1 MKNLIQIIIFLFFFS
16 GFSQSIL
23 DKELVK
29 YEGFFDF
36 YYDIKDDKIYLE
48 VENLNSD
55 FLYISSLTTGIGS
68 NDIGLDR
75 GQLGNEILVSFQK
88 SGNKLLL
95 IQPNLSFRAITKN
108 KAEENSIKQAFAK
121 SVIYGFKILETN
133 DHKYLVDF
141 TSFLMQDKHGVA
153 DRLKL
158 LNQGL
163 YKIDKTKSAIE
174 LNHTKSFPK
183 NSEFEAL
190 LTFSGK
196 PTGNLITSGVS
207 PDPSLISIIQH
218 HSFIELPD
226 SDYNPREF
234 DPRSGA
240 LAISFMDYATPV
252 ENEITKKYITRHRL
266 EKIDPSLEFSEAKE
280 PIIYYLD
287 PGTPEPVR
295 SALIE
300 GASWWNEAY
309 EAIGFKNAFQ
319 VKILPE
325 DADPMDCR
333 YNVIQWVHRS
343 TRGWSYGASVVDPRT
358 GEIIKGHVSLGSL
371 RIRQDFLIAQALLSK
386 PFIDDNNND
395 PMLNMAIA
403 RIKQLSAHEVGHTIG
418 FAHNFA
424 ASTNNRSSV
433 MDYPHPLIKIT
444 NNEIDLSDAYAVG
457 IGDWDKVSVAY
468 SYSEFD
474 SENEKVELK
483 NVLDNAYN
491 NGLRFITDSDARA
504 NNGAHANAH
513 LWDNEKDVINGLNNI
528 LSVRDKAINDFSKF
542 NIKSYETYSKLE
554 YVFVPLYFLH
564 RYQTEAV
571 VKLIAGLEYNYA
583 TRDDNQ
589 TVVEDISFDRQN
601 KALISLLKTINVEN
615 LAIPKSKLELFP
627 PRAYN
632 YPRTRESFKSMT
644 GVSFDPFSAVSTAS
658 EFSLSLLL
666 NPERMNRLVVQSSL
680 SKVSSQ
686 NMNLNYLLN
695 TLTSNT
701 FKSQYNNNDDDKYIF
716 ENQQVINNSYLK
728 FLLNL
733 ASNKKSFFQVKSVAN
748 KEIKNI
754 ARFLSS
760 KKNKNSYS
768 LEYLNTIRKFNTKP
782 EQFELIV
789 SPKIP
794 DGSPIGSTHC
804 NLINS
809 HDSRFKK

>member
-1 MKNLIQIIIFLFFFS
+1 MKNLIQLITLLLFFS

-23 DKELVK
+23 DKDLVK

-36 YYDIKDDKIYLE
+36 YYDIKTDKIYLE

-55 FLYISSLTTGIGS
+55 FLYISSLATGIGS

-75 GQLGNEILVSFQK
+75 GQLGSERLVSFQK

-108 KAEENSIKQAFAK
+108 KAEENSIKEAFAK

-133 DHKYLVDF
+133 DDKYLVDF

-158 LNQGL
+158 AKQGV

-207 PDPSLISIIQH
+207 PDPSLVSVVQH

-226 SDYNPREF
+226 NEYKPREF

-252 ENEITKKYITRHRL
+252 EDEITKKYITRHRL
-266 EKIDPSLEFSEAKE
+266 EKIDPNLEYSEAKE

-319 VKILPE
+319 VKILPD

-386 PFIDDNNND
+386 PFVDDNNND
-395 PMLNMAIA
+395 PMLKMAIA
-403 RIKQLSAHEVGHTIG
+403 RIRQLSAHEVGHTIG

-444 NNEIDLSDAYAVG
+444 NDEIDLSEAYAVG

-468 SYSEFD
+468 SYSEFN
-474 SENEKVELK
+474 SENEKNEL
-483 NVLDNAYN
+483 NNILDNAYN
-491 NGLRFITDSDARA
+491 DGLRFITDSDARA
-504 NNGAHANAH
+504 KSGAHANAH
-513 LWDNEKDVINGLNNI
+513 LWDNENDVVKGLDNI
-528 LSVRDKAINDFSKF
+528 LAVRDKAINDFSKF

-554 YVFVPLYFLH
+554 DVFVPLYFLH

-571 VKLIAGLEYNYA
+571 VKLIAGLDYNYA

-589 TVVEDISFDRQN
+589 ALVEDVSFNRQN
-601 KALISLLKTINVEN
+601 KALLSLLKTIDVKN
-615 LAIPKSKLELFP
+615 LAIPKSKLKLFP

-658 EFSLSLLL
+658 EMSLSLLL

-680 SKVSSQ
+680 YNASSK
-686 NMNLNYLLN
+686 NMNLSHLLT

-701 FKSQYNNNDDDKYIF
+701 FKTQYNQSDEATNKYFF
-716 ENQQVINNSYLK
+716 ENQQVINNNYLK

-733 ASNKKSFFQVKSVAN
+733 ASNKKSFFHVKSKAN
-748 KEIKNI
+748 KEIRSI
-754 ARFLSS
+754 ATFLSS
-760 KKNKNSYS
+760 KKNKNIYS
-768 LEYLNTIRKFNTKP
+768 SEYLRTINKFNTKP
-782 EQFELIV
+782 ELFELKS

-794 DGSPIGSTHC
+794 DGSPIGSTQC
-804 NLINS
+804 NLIN
-809 HDSRFKK
+809 

>member
-1 MKNLIQIIIFLFFFS
+1 
-16 GFSQSIL
+16 
-23 DKELVK
+23 VK

-36 YYDIKDDKIYLE
+36 YYDIKTDKIYLE

-55 FLYISSLTTGIGS
+55 FLYISSLATGIGS

-75 GQLGNEILVSFQK
+75 GQLGSERLVSFQK

-108 KAEENSIKQAFAK
+108 KAEENSIKEAFAK

-133 DHKYLVDF
+133 DDKYLVDF

-158 LNQGL
+158 AKQGV

-207 PDPSLISIIQH
+207 PDPSLVSVVQH

-226 SDYNPREF
+226 NEYKPREF

-252 ENEITKKYITRHRL
+252 EDEITKKYITRHRL
-266 EKIDPSLEFSEAKE
+266 EKIDPNLEYSEAKE

-319 VKILPE
+319 VKILPD

-386 PFIDDNNND
+386 PFVDDNNND
-395 PMLNMAIA
+395 PMLKMAIA
-403 RIKQLSAHEVGHTIG
+403 RIRQLSAHEVGHTIG

-444 NNEIDLSDAYAVG
+444 NDEIDLSEAYAVG

-468 SYSEFD
+468 SYSEFN
-474 SENEKVELK
+474 SENEKNEL
-483 NVLDNAYN
+483 NNILDNAYN
-491 NGLRFITDSDARA
+491 DGLRFITDSDARA
-504 NNGAHANAH
+504 KSGAHANAH
-513 LWDNEKDVINGLNNI
+513 LWDNENDVVKGLDNI
-528 LSVRDKAINDFSKF
+528 LAVRDKAINDFSKF

-554 YVFVPLYFLH
+554 DVFVPLYFLH

-571 VKLIAGLEYNYA
+571 VKLIAGLDYNYA

-589 TVVEDISFDRQN
+589 ALVEDVSFNRQN
-601 KALISLLKTINVEN
+601 KALLSLLKTIDVKN
-615 LAIPKSKLELFP
+615 LAIPKSKLKLFP

-658 EFSLSLLL
+658 EMSLSLLL
-666 NPERMNRLVVQSSL
+666 SPERMNRLVVQSSL
-680 SKVSSQ
+680 YNASSK
-686 NMNLNYLLN
+686 NMNLSHLLT

-701 FKSQYNNNDDDKYIF
+701 FKTQYNQSDEATNKYFF
-716 ENQQVINNSYLK
+716 ENQQVINNNYLK

-733 ASNKKSFFQVKSVAN
+733 ASNKKSFFHVKSKAN
-748 KEIKNI
+748 KEIRSI
-754 ARFLSS
+754 ATFLSS
-760 KKNKNSYS
+760 KKNKNIYS
-768 LEYLNTIRKFNTKP
+768 SEYLRTINKFNTKP
-782 EQFELIV
+782 ELFELKS

-794 DGSPIGSTHC
+794 DGSPIGSTQC
-804 NLINS
+804 NLIN
-809 HDSRFKK
+809 

>member
-1 MKNLIQIIIFLFFFS
+1 MKNLMQLITFLFFFS

-23 DKELVK
+23 DKDLVK

-36 YYDIKDDKIYLE
+36 YYDIKTDKIYLE

-55 FLYISSLTTGIGS
+55 FLYISSLATGIGS

-75 GQLGNEILVSFQK
+75 GQLGSERLVSFQK

-108 KAEENSIKQAFAK
+108 KAEENSIKEAFAK

-133 DHKYLVDF
+133 DDKYLVDF

-158 LNQGL
+158 AKQGV

-207 PDPSLISIIQH
+207 PDPSLVSVVQH

-226 SDYNPREF
+226 NEYKPREF

-252 ENEITKKYITRHRL
+252 EDEITKKYITRHRL
-266 EKIDPSLEFSEAKE
+266 EKIDPNLEYSEAKE

-319 VKILPE
+319 VKILPD

-386 PFIDDNNND
+386 PFVDDNNND
-395 PMLNMAIA
+395 PMLKMAIA
-403 RIKQLSAHEVGHTIG
+403 RIRQLSAHEVGHTIG

-444 NNEIDLSDAYAVG
+444 NDEIDLSEAYDVG
-457 IGDWDKVSVAY
+457 IGEWDKVSVAY
-468 SYSEFD
+468 SYSEFN
-474 SENEKVELK
+474 SENEKNEL
-483 NVLDNAYN
+483 NNILDNAYN
-491 NGLRFITDSDARA
+491 DGLRFITDSDARA
-504 NNGAHANAH
+504 KSGAHANAH
-513 LWDNEKDVINGLNNI
+513 LWDNENDVVKGLDNI
-528 LSVRDKAINDFSKF
+528 LAVRDKAINDFSKF

-554 YVFVPLYFLH
+554 DVFVPLYFLH

-571 VKLIAGLEYNYA
+571 VKLIAGLDYNYA

-589 TVVEDISFDRQN
+589 TLVEDVSFNRQN
-601 KALISLLKTINVEN
+601 KALLSLLKTIDVKN
-615 LAIPKSKLELFP
+615 LAIPKSKLKLFP

-658 EFSLSLLL
+658 EMSLSLLL
-666 NPERMNRLVVQSSL
+666 SPERMNRLVVQSSL
-680 SKVSSQ
+680 YNASSK
-686 NMNLNYLLN
+686 NMNLSHLLT

-701 FKSQYNNNDDDKYIF
+701 FKTQYNQSDEATNKYFF
-716 ENQQVINNSYLK
+716 ENQQVINNNYLK

-733 ASNKKSFFQVKSVAN
+733 ASNKKSFFHVKSKAN
-748 KEIKNI
+748 KEIRSI
-754 ARFLSS
+754 ATFLSS
-760 KKNKNSYS
+760 KKNKNIYS
-768 LEYLNTIRKFNTKP
+768 SEYLRTINKFNIKP
-782 EQFELIV
+782 ELFELKS

-794 DGSPIGSTHC
+794 DGSPIGSTQC
-804 NLINS
+804 NLIN
-809 HDSRFKK
+809 

>member
-1 MKNLIQIIIFLFFFS
+1 MKNLIQLITLLLFFS

-23 DKELVK
+23 DKDLVK

-36 YYDIKDDKIYLE
+36 YYDIKTDKIYLE

-55 FLYISSLTTGIGS
+55 FLYISSLATGIGS

-75 GQLGNEILVSFQK
+75 GQLGSERLVSFQK

-108 KAEENSIKQAFAK
+108 KAEENSIKEAFAK

-133 DHKYLVDF
+133 DDKYLVDF

-158 LNQGL
+158 AKQGV

-207 PDPSLISIIQH
+207 PDPSLVSVVQH

-226 SDYNPREF
+226 NEYKPREF

-252 ENEITKKYITRHRL
+252 EDEITKKYITRHRL
-266 EKIDPSLEFSEAKE
+266 EKIDPNLEYSEAKE

-319 VKILPE
+319 VKILPD

-386 PFIDDNNND
+386 PFVDDNNND
-395 PMLNMAIA
+395 PMLKMAIA
-403 RIKQLSAHEVGHTIG
+403 RIRQLSAHEVGHTIG

-444 NNEIDLSDAYAVG
+444 NDEIDLSEAYAVG

-468 SYSEFD
+468 SYSEFN
-474 SENEKVELK
+474 SENEKNEL
-483 NVLDNAYN
+483 NNILDNAYN
-491 NGLRFITDSDARA
+491 DGLRFITDSDARA
-504 NNGAHANAH
+504 KSGAHANAH
-513 LWDNEKDVINGLNNI
+513 LWDNENDVVKGLDNI
-528 LSVRDKAINDFSKF
+528 LAVRDKAINDFSKF

-554 YVFVPLYFLH
+554 DVFVPLYFLH

-571 VKLIAGLEYNYA
+571 VKLIAGLDYNYA

-589 TVVEDISFDRQN
+589 ALVEDVSFNRQN
-601 KALISLLKTINVEN
+601 KALLSLLKTIDVKN
-615 LAIPKSKLELFP
+615 LAIPKSKLKLFP

-658 EFSLSLLL
+658 EMSLSLLL
-666 NPERMNRLVVQSSL
+666 SPERMNRLVVQSSL
-680 SKVSSQ
+680 YNASSK
-686 NMNLNYLLN
+686 NMNLSHLLT

-701 FKSQYNNNDDDKYIF
+701 FKTQYNQSDEATNKYFF
-716 ENQQVINNSYLK
+716 ENQQVINNNYLK

-733 ASNKKSFFQVKSVAN
+733 ASNKKSFFHVKSKAN
-748 KEIKNI
+748 KEIRSI
-754 ARFLSS
+754 ATFLSS
-760 KKNKNSYS
+760 KKNKNIYS
-768 LEYLNTIRKFNTKP
+768 SEYLRTINKFNSKP
-782 EQFELIV
+782 ELFELKS

-794 DGSPIGSTHC
+794 DGSPIGSTQC
-804 NLINS
+804 NLIN
-809 HDSRFKK
+809 

>member
-1 MKNLIQIIIFLFFFS
+1 MKNLMQLITLLLFFS

-23 DKELVK
+23 DKDLVK

-36 YYDIKDDKIYLE
+36 YYDIKTDKIYLE

-55 FLYISSLTTGIGS
+55 FLYISSLATGIGS

-75 GQLGNEILVSFQK
+75 GQLGSERLVSFQK

-121 SVIYGFKILETN
+121 SVIFGFKILETN
-133 DHKYLVDF
+133 DDKYLVDF

-158 LNQGL
+158 AKQGV

-207 PDPSLISIIQH
+207 PDPSLVSVVQH

-226 SDYNPREF
+226 NEYKPREF

-252 ENEITKKYITRHRL
+252 EDEITKKYITRHRL
-266 EKIDPSLEFSEAKE
+266 EKIDPNLEYSEAKE

-319 VKILPE
+319 VKILPD

-386 PFIDDNNND
+386 PFVDDNNND
-395 PMLNMAIA
+395 PMLKMAIA
-403 RIKQLSAHEVGHTIG
+403 RIRQLSAHEVGHTIG

-444 NNEIDLSDAYAVG
+444 NDEIDLSEAYAEG

-483 NVLDNAYN
+483 NILDNAYA

-513 LWDNEKDVINGLNNI
+513 LWDNENDIVKGLNDI
-528 LSVRDKAINDFSKF
+528 LLVRNKAINDFSKF
-542 NIKSYETYSKLE
+542 NIKSFETYSKLE
-554 YVFVPLYFLH
+554 DVFVPLYFLH

-571 VKLIAGLEYNYA
+571 VKLIAGLDYNYA

-589 TVVEDISFDRQN
+589 TVVNDLSFSRQS
-601 KALISLLKTINVEN
+601 KALASIIKTLEVNN

-658 EFSLSLLL
+658 EMSLSLLL
-666 NPERMNRLVVQSSL
+666 NPERMNRLIVQSSL
-680 SKVSSQ
+680 SKTPLQ
-686 NMNLNYLLN
+686 NMNLNYLLT
-695 TLTSNT
+695 TLTNNT
-701 FKSQYNNNDDDKYIF
+701 FKTKYNFNSKNYDKYMF
-716 ENQQVINNSYLK
+716 ENQQVINNNYLK

-733 ASNKKSFFQVKSVAN
+733 ASNKKSFFQVKSIAN
-748 KEIKNI
+748 KEIRNI
-754 ARFLSS
+754 ATFLSS
-760 KKNKNSYS
+760 KKNKNIYS
-768 LEYLNTIRKFNTKP
+768 SEYLNTIRKFNTKP
-782 EQFELIV
+782 ELFELIS

-804 NLINS
+804 NLTN
-809 HDSRFKK
+809 

>member
-1 MKNLIQIIIFLFFFS
+1 MKNLLQLIVFLVFIS

-23 DKELVK
+23 DRELVK
-29 YEGFFDF
+29 FEGFFDF
-36 YYDIKDDKIYLE
+36 YYDTATDKIYLE
-48 VENLNSD
+48 VEKLDSD
-55 FLYISSLTTGIGS
+55 FLYISSLATGIGS

-75 GQLGNEILVSFQK
+75 GQLGNERLVSFQK
-88 SGNKLLL
+88 AGNKLLL
-95 IQPNLSFRAITKN
+95 IQPNLSFRATTDN
-108 KAEENSIKQAFAK
+108 KAEENSIKEAFAK

-133 DHKYLVDF
+133 DNKHLVDF

-158 LNQGL
+158 AKQGV

-174 LNHTKSFPK
+174 LDHTKSFPK

-196 PTGNLITSGVS
+196 PTGKLITSGVS
-207 PDPSLISIIQH
+207 PDPSLVSVIQH
-218 HSFIELPD
+218 HSFVELPD
-226 SDYNPREF
+226 DEYKTREF

-252 ENEITKKYITRHRL
+252 EDEITKKYITRHRL
-266 EKIDPSLEFSEAKE
+266 EKIDPNLDYSEAKE

-300 GASWWNEAY
+300 GASWWNQAY

-386 PFIDDNNND
+386 PFVDDNNND
-395 PMLNMAIA
+395 PMLEMAIA

-433 MDYPHPLIKIT
+433 MDYPHPLIKILDDK
-444 NNEIDLSDAYAVG
+444 IDLSEAYAEG

-468 SYSEFD
+468 SYSEFG

-483 NVLDNAYN
+483 NILDNAYA

-513 LWDNEKDVINGLNNI
+513 LWDNENDIVKGLNDI
-528 LSVRDKAINDFSKF
+528 LLVRNKAINDFSKF
-542 NIKSYETYSKLE
+542 NIKSFETYSKLE
-554 YVFVPLYFLH
+554 DVFVPLYFLH

-571 VKLIAGLEYNYA
+571 VKLIAGLDYNYA

-589 TVVEDISFDRQN
+589 TVVNDLSFSRQS
-601 KALISLLKTINVEN
+601 KALASIIKTLEVNN

-658 EFSLSLLL
+658 EMSLSLLL
-666 NPERMNRLVVQSSL
+666 NPERMNRLIVQSSL
-680 SKVSSQ
+680 SKTPLQ
-686 NMNLNYLLN
+686 NMNLNYLLT
-695 TLTSNT
+695 TLTNNT
-701 FKSQYNNNDDDKYIF
+701 FKTKYNFNSKNYDKYMF
-716 ENQQVINNSYLK
+716 ENQQVINNNYLK

-733 ASNKKSFFQVKSVAN
+733 ASNKKSFFQVKSIAN
-748 KEIKNI
+748 KEIRNI
-754 ARFLSS
+754 ATFLSS
-760 KKNKNSYS
+760 KKNKNIYS
-768 LEYLNTIRKFNTKP
+768 SEYLNTIRKFNTKP
-782 EQFELIV
+782 ELFELIS

-804 NLINS
+804 NLTN
-809 HDSRFKK
+809 

>member
-1 MKNLIQIIIFLFFFS
+1 MKNLMQLITFLLFFS

-23 DKELVK
+23 DKDLVK

-36 YYDIKDDKIYLE
+36 YYDIKTDKIYLE

-55 FLYISSLTTGIGS
+55 FLYISSLATGIGS

-75 GQLGNEILVSFQK
+75 GQLGNERLVSFQK

-108 KAEENSIKQAFAK
+108 KAEENSIKEAFAK

-133 DHKYLVDF
+133 NDKYLVDF

-158 LNQGL
+158 ARQGV

-207 PDPSLISIIQH
+207 PDPSLVSVVQH

-226 SDYNPREF
+226 NEYKPREF

-252 ENEITKKYITRHRL
+252 EDEITKKYITRHRL
-266 EKIDPSLEFSEAKE
+266 EKIDPNLEHSEAKE

-319 VKILPE
+319 VKILP
-325 DADPMDCR
+325 DNADPMDCR

-386 PFIDDNNND
+386 PFVDDNNND
-395 PMLNMAIA
+395 PMLKMAIA

-444 NNEIDLSDAYAVG
+444 NDEIDLSEAYAVG

-468 SYSEFD
+468 SYSEFN
-474 SENEKVELK
+474 SENEKNDL
-483 NVLDNAYN
+483 NNILDNAYN
-491 NGLRFITDSDARA
+491 DGLRFITDSDARA
-504 NNGAHANAH
+504 KSGAHANAH
-513 LWDNEKDVINGLNNI
+513 LWDNENDVVKGLDNI
-528 LSVRDKAINDFSKF
+528 LAVRDKAINDFSKF

-554 YVFVPLYFLH
+554 DVFVPLYFLH

-571 VKLIAGLEYNYA
+571 VKLIAGLDYNYA

-589 TVVEDISFDRQN
+589 ALVENVSFNRQN
-601 KALISLLKTINVEN
+601 NALLSLLKTIDVKN
-615 LAIPKSKLELFP
+615 LAIPKSKLKLFP

-632 YPRTRESFKSMT
+632 YPRSRESFKSMT

-658 EFSLSLLL
+658 EMSLSLLL
-666 NPERMNRLVVQSSL
+666 SPERMNRLVVQSSL
-680 SKVSSQ
+680 NNASSK
-686 NMNLNYLLN
+686 NMNLSHLLT

-701 FKSQYNNNDDDKYIF
+701 FKTQYNQSDKATNKYFF
-716 ENQQVINNSYLK
+716 ENQQVINNNYLK

-733 ASNKKSFFQVKSVAN
+733 ASNKKSFFHVKSKAN
-748 KEIKNI
+748 KEIKSI
-754 ARFLSS
+754 TKFLSS
-760 KKNKNSYS
+760 KKNKNIYS
-768 LEYLNTIRKFNTKP
+768 SEYLRTINKFNTKP
-782 EQFELIV
+782 ELFELKS

-794 DGSPIGSTHC
+794 DGSPIGSIQC
-804 NLINS
+804 NLIN
-809 HDSRFKK
+809 

>member
-1 MKNLIQIIIFLFFFS
+1 MKNLMQLITFLLFFS

-23 DKELVK
+23 DKDLVK

-36 YYDIKDDKIYLE
+36 YYDIKTDKIYLE

-55 FLYISSLTTGIGS
+55 FLYISSLATGIGS

-75 GQLGNEILVSFQK
+75 GQLGNERLVSFQK

-108 KAEENSIKQAFAK
+108 KAEENSIKEAFAK

-133 DHKYLVDF
+133 NDKYLVDF

-158 LNQGL
+158 AKQGV
-163 YKIDKTKSAIE
+163 YTIDKTKSAIE

-207 PDPSLISIIQH
+207 PDPSLVSVVQH

-226 SDYNPREF
+226 NEYKPREF

-252 ENEITKKYITRHRL
+252 EDEITKKYITRHRL
-266 EKIDPSLEFSEAKE
+266 EKIDPNLEHSEAKE

-300 GASWWNEAY
+300 GATWWNEAY

-319 VKILPE
+319 VKILPD

-386 PFIDDNNND
+386 PFVDDNNND
-395 PMLNMAIA
+395 PMLKMAIA

-444 NNEIDLSDAYAVG
+444 NDEIDLSEAYAVG

-468 SYSEFD
+468 SYSEFN
-474 SENEKVELK
+474 SENEKNDL
-483 NVLDNAYN
+483 NNILDNAYN
-491 NGLRFITDSDARA
+491 DGLRFITDSDARA
-504 NNGAHANAH
+504 KSGAHANAH
-513 LWDNEKDVINGLNNI
+513 LWDNENDVVKGLDNI
-528 LSVRDKAINDFSKF
+528 LAVRDKAINDFSKF

-554 YVFVPLYFLH
+554 DVFVPLYFLH

-571 VKLIAGLEYNYA
+571 VKLIAGLDYNYA

-589 TVVEDISFDRQN
+589 ALVENVSFNRQN
-601 KALISLLKTINVEN
+601 NALLSLLKTIDVKN
-615 LAIPKSKLELFP
+615 LAIPKSKLKLFP

-632 YPRTRESFKSMT
+632 YPRSRESFKSMT

-658 EFSLSLLL
+658 EMSLSLLL
-666 NPERMNRLVVQSSL
+666 SPERMNRLLVQSSL
-680 SKVSSQ
+680 NNASSK
-686 NMNLNYLLN
+686 NMNLSHLLT

-701 FKSQYNNNDDDKYIF
+701 FKTQYNQSDKATNKYFF
-716 ENQQVINNSYLK
+716 ENQQVINNNYLK

-733 ASNKKSFFQVKSVAN
+733 ASNKKSFFHVKSKAN
-748 KEIKNI
+748 KEIKSI
-754 ARFLSS
+754 TKFLSS
-760 KKNKNSYS
+760 KKNKNIYS
-768 LEYLNTIRKFNTKP
+768 SEYLRTINKFNTKP
-782 EQFELIV
+782 ELFELKS

-794 DGSPIGSTHC
+794 DGSPIGSIQC
-804 NLINS
+804 NLIN
-809 HDSRFKK
+809 

>member
-1 MKNLIQIIIFLFFFS
+1 MKNLIQLIVFLVFIS

-29 YEGFFDF
+29 FEGFFDF
-36 YYDIKDDKIYLE
+36 YYDTATDKIYLE
-48 VENLNSD
+48 VEKLDSD
-55 FLYISSLTTGIGS
+55 FLYISSLATGIGS

-75 GQLGNEILVSFQK
+75 GQLGNERLVSFQK
-88 SGNKLLL
+88 AGNKLLL
-95 IQPNLSFRAITKN
+95 IQPNLSFRATTDN
-108 KAEENSIKQAFAK
+108 KAEENSIKEAFAK

-133 DHKYLVDF
+133 DNKHLVDF

-158 LNQGL
+158 AKQGV

-196 PTGNLITSGVS
+196 PTGKLITSGVS
-207 PDPSLISIIQH
+207 PDPSLVSVIQH
-218 HSFIELPD
+218 HSFVELPD
-226 SDYNPREF
+226 DEYKPREF

-252 ENEITKKYITRHRL
+252 EDEITKKYITRHRL
-266 EKIDPSLEFSEAKE
+266 EKIDPNLDYSEAKE

-300 GASWWNEAY
+300 GASWWNQAY

-386 PFIDDNNND
+386 PFVDDNNND
-395 PMLNMAIA
+395 PMLEMAIA

-424 ASTNNRSSV
+424 ARTNNRSSV
-433 MDYPHPLIKIT
+433 MDYPHPLIKILDDK
-444 NNEIDLSDAYAVG
+444 IDLSEAYAEG

-468 SYSEFD
+468 SYSEFG

-483 NVLDNAYN
+483 NILDNAYA

-513 LWDNEKDVINGLNNI
+513 LWDNENDIVKGLNDI
-528 LSVRDKAINDFSKF
+528 LLVRNKAINDFSKF
-542 NIKSYETYSKLE
+542 NIKSFETYSKLE
-554 YVFVPLYFLH
+554 DVFVPLYFLH

-571 VKLIAGLEYNYA
+571 VKLIAGLDYNYA

-589 TVVEDISFDRQN
+589 TVVNDVSFSRQS
-601 KALISLLKTINVEN
+601 KALASIIKTLEVKN

-658 EFSLSLLL
+658 EMSLSLLL
-666 NPERMNRLVVQSSL
+666 NPERMNRLIVQSSL
-680 SKVSSQ
+680 SKTPLQ
-686 NMNLNYLLN
+686 NMNLNYLLT
-695 TLTSNT
+695 TLTNNT
-701 FKSQYNNNDDDKYIF
+701 FKTKDNFNSKNYDKYMF
-716 ENQQVINNSYLK
+716 ENQQVINNNYLK

-748 KEIKNI
+748 KEIRNI
-754 ARFLSS
+754 ATFLSS
-760 KKNKNSYS
+760 KKNKNIYS
-768 LEYLNTIRKFNTKP
+768 SEYLNTIRKFNTKP
-782 EQFELIV
+782 ELFELIS

-804 NLINS
+804 NLTN
-809 HDSRFKK
+809 

>member
-1 MKNLIQIIIFLFFFS
+1 MKNLIQLITLLLFFS

-23 DKELVK
+23 DKDLVK

-36 YYDIKDDKIYLE
+36 YYDIKTDKIYLE

-55 FLYISSLTTGIGS
+55 FLYISSLATGIGS

-75 GQLGNEILVSFQK
+75 GQLGSERLVSFQK

-108 KAEENSIKQAFAK
+108 KAEENSIKEAFAK

-133 DHKYLVDF
+133 DDKYLVDF

-158 LNQGL
+158 AKQGV

-207 PDPSLISIIQH
+207 PDPSLVSVVQH

-226 SDYNPREF
+226 NEYKPREF

-252 ENEITKKYITRHRL
+252 EDEITKKYITRHRL
-266 EKIDPSLEFSEAKE
+266 EKIDPNLEYSEAKE

-319 VKILPE
+319 VKILPD

-386 PFIDDNNND
+386 PFVDDNNND
-395 PMLNMAIA
+395 PMLKMAIA
-403 RIKQLSAHEVGHTIG
+403 RIRQLSAHEVGHTIG

-444 NNEIDLSDAYAVG
+444 NDEIDLSEAYAVG

-468 SYSEFD
+468 SYSEFN
-474 SENEKVELK
+474 SENEKNEL
-483 NVLDNAYN
+483 NNILDNAYN
-491 NGLRFITDSDARA
+491 DGLRFITDSDARA
-504 NNGAHANAH
+504 KSGAHANAH
-513 LWDNEKDVINGLNNI
+513 LWDNENDVVKGLDNI
-528 LSVRDKAINDFSKF
+528 LAVRDKAINDFSKF

-554 YVFVPLYFLH
+554 DVFVPLYFLH

-571 VKLIAGLEYNYA
+571 VKLIAGLDYNYA

-589 TVVEDISFDRQN
+589 TLVEDVSFNRQN
-601 KALISLLKTINVEN
+601 KALLSLLKTIDVKN
-615 LAIPKSKLELFP
+615 LAIPKSKLKLFP

-658 EFSLSLLL
+658 EMSLSLLL

-680 SKVSSQ
+680 YNASSK
-686 NMNLNYLLN
+686 NMNLSHLLT

-701 FKSQYNNNDDDKYIF
+701 FKTQYNQSDEATNKYFF
-716 ENQQVINNSYLK
+716 ENQQVINNNYLK

-733 ASNKKSFFQVKSVAN
+733 ASNKKSFFHVKSKAN
-748 KEIKNI
+748 KEIRSI
-754 ARFLSS
+754 ATFLSS
-760 KKNKNSYS
+760 KKNKNIYS
-768 LEYLNTIRKFNTKP
+768 SEYLRTINKFNSKP
-782 EQFELIV
+782 ELFELKS

-794 DGSPIGSTHC
+794 DGSPIGSTQC
-804 NLINS
+804 NLIN
-809 HDSRFKK
+809 

>member
-1 MKNLIQIIIFLFFFS
+1 MKNLLQLIVFLVFIS

-23 DKELVK
+23 DRELVK
-29 YEGFFDF
+29 FEGFFDF
-36 YYDIKDDKIYLE
+36 YYDTATDKIYLE
-48 VENLNSD
+48 VEKLDSD
-55 FLYISSLTTGIGS
+55 FLYISSLATGIGS

-75 GQLGNEILVSFQK
+75 GQLGNERLVSFQK
-88 SGNKLLL
+88 AGNKLLL
-95 IQPNLSFRAITKN
+95 IQPNLSFRATTDN
-108 KAEENSIKQAFAK
+108 KAEENSIKEAFAK

-133 DHKYLVDF
+133 DNKYLVDF

-158 LNQGL
+158 AKQGV

-174 LNHTKSFPK
+174 LDHTKSFPK

-196 PTGNLITSGVS
+196 PTGKLITSGVS
-207 PDPSLISIIQH
+207 PDPSLVSVIQH
-218 HSFIELPD
+218 HSFVELPD
-226 SDYNPREF
+226 DEYKPREF

-252 ENEITKKYITRHRL
+252 EDEITKKYITRHRL
-266 EKIDPSLEFSEAKE
+266 EKIDPNLDYSEAKE

-300 GASWWNEAY
+300 GASWWNQAY

-386 PFIDDNNND
+386 PFVDDNNND
-395 PMLNMAIA
+395 PMLEMAIA

-433 MDYPHPLIKIT
+433 MDYPHPLIKILDDK
-444 NNEIDLSDAYAVG
+444 IDLSEAYAEG

-468 SYSEFD
+468 SYSEFG

-483 NVLDNAYN
+483 NILDNAYA

-513 LWDNEKDVINGLNNI
+513 LWDNENDIVKGLNDI
-528 LSVRDKAINDFSKF
+528 LLVRNKAINDFSKF
-542 NIKSYETYSKLE
+542 NIKSFETYSKLE
-554 YVFVPLYFLH
+554 DVFVPLYFLH

-571 VKLIAGLEYNYA
+571 VKLIAGLDYNYA

-589 TVVEDISFDRQN
+589 TVVNDVSFSRQS
-601 KALISLLKTINVEN
+601 KALASIIKTLEVKN

-658 EFSLSLLL
+658 EMSLSLLL
-666 NPERMNRLVVQSSL
+666 NPERMNRLIVQSSL
-680 SKVSSQ
+680 SKTPLQ
-686 NMNLNYLLN
+686 NMNLNYLLT
-695 TLTSNT
+695 TLTNNT
-701 FKSQYNNNDDDKYIF
+701 FKTKYNFNSKNYDKYMF
-716 ENQQVINNSYLK
+716 ENQQVINNNYLK

-748 KEIKNI
+748 KEIRNI
-754 ARFLSS
+754 ATFLSS
-760 KKNKNSYS
+760 KKNKNIYS
-768 LEYLNTIRKFNTKP
+768 SEYLNTIRKFNTKP
-782 EQFELIV
+782 ELFELIS

-804 NLINS
+804 NLTN
-809 HDSRFKK
+809 

>member
-1 MKNLIQIIIFLFFFS
+1 MKNLLQLIVFLVFIS

-29 YEGFFDF
+29 FEGFFDF
-36 YYDIKDDKIYLE
+36 YYDTATDKIYLE
-48 VENLNSD
+48 VEKLDSD
-55 FLYISSLTTGIGS
+55 FLYISSLATGIGS

-75 GQLGNEILVSFQK
+75 GQLGNERLVSFQK
-88 SGNKLLL
+88 AGNKLLL
-95 IQPNLSFRAITKN
+95 IQPNLSFRATTDN
-108 KAEENSIKQAFAK
+108 KAEENSIKEAFAK

-133 DHKYLVDF
+133 DNKHLVDF

-158 LNQGL
+158 AKQGV

-174 LNHTKSFPK
+174 LDHTKSFPK

-196 PTGNLITSGVS
+196 PTGKLITSGVS
-207 PDPSLISIIQH
+207 PDPSLVSVIQH
-218 HSFIELPD
+218 HSFVELPD
-226 SDYNPREF
+226 DEYKPREF

-252 ENEITKKYITRHRL
+252 EDEITKKYITRHRL
-266 EKIDPSLEFSEAKE
+266 EKIDPNLDYSEAKE

-300 GASWWNEAY
+300 GASWWNQAY

-386 PFIDDNNND
+386 PFVDDNNND
-395 PMLNMAIA
+395 PMLDMAIA

-433 MDYPHPLIKIT
+433 MDYPHPLIKILDDK
-444 NNEIDLSDAYAVG
+444 IDLSEAYAEG

-468 SYSEFD
+468 SYSEFG

-483 NVLDNAYN
+483 NILDNAYA

-513 LWDNEKDVINGLNNI
+513 LWDNENDIVKGLNDI
-528 LSVRDKAINDFSKF
+528 LLVRNKAINDFSKF
-542 NIKSYETYSKLE
+542 NIKSFETYSKLE
-554 YVFVPLYFLH
+554 DVFVPLYFLH

-571 VKLIAGLEYNYA
+571 VKLIAGLDYNYA

-589 TVVEDISFDRQN
+589 TVVDDVSFSRQS
-601 KALISLLKTINVEN
+601 KALASIIKTLEVKN

-658 EFSLSLLL
+658 EMSLSLLL
-666 NPERMNRLVVQSSL
+666 NPERMNRLIVQSSL
-680 SKVSSQ
+680 SKNPWQ
-686 NMNLNYLLN
+686 NMNLNYLLT
-695 TLTSNT
+695 TLTNNT
-701 FKSQYNNNDDDKYIF
+701 FKTKYNFNSKNYDKYMF
-716 ENQQVINNSYLK
+716 ENQQVINNNYLK

-748 KEIKNI
+748 KEIRNI
-754 ARFLSS
+754 ATFLSS
-760 KKNKNSYS
+760 KKNKNIYS
-768 LEYLNTIRKFNTKP
+768 SEYLNTIKKFNTKP
-782 EQFELIV
+782 ELFELIS

-804 NLINS
+804 NLTN
-809 HDSRFKK
+809 

>member
-1 MKNLIQIIIFLFFFS
+1 MKNLIQLITLLLFFS

-23 DKELVK
+23 DKDLVK

-36 YYDIKDDKIYLE
+36 YYDIKTDKIYLE

-55 FLYISSLTTGIGS
+55 FLYISSLATGIGS

-75 GQLGNEILVSFQK
+75 GQLGSERLVSFQK

-108 KAEENSIKQAFAK
+108 KAEENSIKEAFAK

-133 DHKYLVDF
+133 DDKYLVDF

-158 LNQGL
+158 AKQGV

-207 PDPSLISIIQH
+207 PDPSLVSVVQH

-226 SDYNPREF
+226 NEYKPREF

-252 ENEITKKYITRHRL
+252 EDEITKKYITRHRL
-266 EKIDPSLEFSEAKE
+266 EKIDPNLEYSEAKE

-319 VKILPE
+319 VKILPD

-386 PFIDDNNND
+386 PFVDDNNND
-395 PMLNMAIA
+395 PMLKMAIA
-403 RIKQLSAHEVGHTIG
+403 RIRQLSAHEVGHTIG

-444 NNEIDLSDAYAVG
+444 NDEIDLSEAYAVG

-468 SYSEFD
+468 SYSEFN
-474 SENEKVELK
+474 SENEKNEL
-483 NVLDNAYN
+483 NNILDNAYN
-491 NGLRFITDSDARA
+491 DGLRFITDSDARA
-504 NNGAHANAH
+504 KSGAHANAH
-513 LWDNEKDVINGLNNI
+513 LWDNENDVVKGLDNI
-528 LSVRDKAINDFSKF
+528 LAVRDKAINDFSKF

-554 YVFVPLYFLH
+554 DVFVPLYFLH

-571 VKLIAGLEYNYA
+571 VKLIAGLDYNYA

-589 TVVEDISFDRQN
+589 TLVEDVSFNRQN
-601 KALISLLKTINVEN
+601 KALLSLLKTIDVKN
-615 LAIPKSKLELFP
+615 LAIPKSKLKLFP

-644 GVSFDPFSAVSTAS
+644 GVSFDPFSDVSTAS
-658 EFSLSLLL
+658 EMSLSLLL
-666 NPERMNRLVVQSSL
+666 SPERMNRLVVQSSL
-680 SKVSSQ
+680 YNASSK
-686 NMNLNYLLN
+686 NMNLSHLLT

-701 FKSQYNNNDDDKYIF
+701 FKTQYNQSDEATNKYFF
-716 ENQQVINNSYLK
+716 ENQQVINNNYLK

-733 ASNKKSFFQVKSVAN
+733 ASNKKSFFHVKSKAN
-748 KEIKNI
+748 KEIRSI
-754 ARFLSS
+754 ATFLSS
-760 KKNKNSYS
+760 KKNKNIYS
-768 LEYLNTIRKFNTKP
+768 SEYLRTINKFNTKP
-782 EQFELIV
+782 ELFELKS

-794 DGSPIGSTHC
+794 DGSPIGSTQC
-804 NLINS
+804 NLIN
-809 HDSRFKK
+809 

>member
-1 MKNLIQIIIFLFFFS
+1 MKNLIQLITLLLFFS

-23 DKELVK
+23 DKDLVK

-36 YYDIKDDKIYLE
+36 YYDIKTDKIYLE

-55 FLYISSLTTGIGS
+55 FLYISSLATGIGS

-75 GQLGNEILVSFQK
+75 GQLGSERLVSFQK

-133 DHKYLVDF
+133 DDKYLVDF

-158 LNQGL
+158 AKQGV
-163 YKIDKTKSAIE
+163 YKIDKTKSALE

-207 PDPSLISIIQH
+207 PDPSLVSVVQH

-226 SDYNPREF
+226 NEYKPREF

-252 ENEITKKYITRHRL
+252 EDEITKKYITRHRL
-266 EKIDPSLEFSEAKE
+266 EKIDPNLEYSEAKE

-319 VKILPE
+319 VKILPD

-386 PFIDDNNND
+386 PFVDDNNND
-395 PMLNMAIA
+395 PMLKMAIA
-403 RIKQLSAHEVGHTIG
+403 RIRQLSAHEVGHTIG

-444 NNEIDLSDAYAVG
+444 NDEIDLSEAYAEG

-483 NVLDNAYN
+483 NILDNAYA

-513 LWDNEKDVINGLNNI
+513 LWDNENDIVKGLNDI
-528 LSVRDKAINDFSKF
+528 LLVRNKAINDFSKF
-542 NIKSYETYSKLE
+542 NIKSFETYSKLE
-554 YVFVPLYFLH
+554 DVFVPLYFLH

-571 VKLIAGLEYNYA
+571 VKLIAGLDYNYA

-589 TVVEDISFDRQN
+589 TVVNDVSFSRQS
-601 KALISLLKTINVEN
+601 KALASIIKTLEVKN

-658 EFSLSLLL
+658 EMSLSLLL
-666 NPERMNRLVVQSSL
+666 NPERMNRLIVQSSL
-680 SKVSSQ
+680 SKTPLQ
-686 NMNLNYLLN
+686 NMNLNYLLT
-695 TLTSNT
+695 TLTNNT
-701 FKSQYNNNDDDKYIF
+701 FKTKYNFNSKNYDKYMF
-716 ENQQVINNSYLK
+716 ENQQVINNNYLK

-748 KEIKNI
+748 KEIRNI
-754 ARFLSS
+754 ATFLSS
-760 KKNKNSYS
+760 KKNKNIYS
-768 LEYLNTIRKFNTKP
+768 SEYLNTIRKFNTKP
-782 EQFELIV
+782 ELFELIS

-804 NLINS
+804 NLTN
-809 HDSRFKK
+809 

>member
-1 MKNLIQIIIFLFFFS
+1 MKNLIQLITLLLFFS

-23 DKELVK
+23 DKDLVK

-36 YYDIKDDKIYLE
+36 YYDIKTDKIYLE

-55 FLYISSLTTGIGS
+55 FLYISSLATGIGS

-75 GQLGNEILVSFQK
+75 GQLGSERLVSFQK

-108 KAEENSIKQAFAK
+108 KAEENSIKEAFAK

-133 DHKYLVDF
+133 DDKYLVDF

-158 LNQGL
+158 AKQGV

-207 PDPSLISIIQH
+207 PDPSLVSVVQH

-226 SDYNPREF
+226 NEYKPREF

-252 ENEITKKYITRHRL
+252 EDEITKKYITRHRL
-266 EKIDPSLEFSEAKE
+266 EKIDPNLEYSEAKE

-386 PFIDDNNND
+386 PFVDDNNND
-395 PMLNMAIA
+395 PMLKMAIA
-403 RIKQLSAHEVGHTIG
+403 RIRQLSAHEVGHTIG

-444 NNEIDLSDAYAVG
+444 NDEIDLSEAYAVG

-468 SYSEFD
+468 SYSEFN
-474 SENEKVELK
+474 SENEKNEL
-483 NVLDNAYN
+483 NNILDNAYN
-491 NGLRFITDSDARA
+491 DGLRFITDSDARA
-504 NNGAHANAH
+504 KSGAHANAH
-513 LWDNEKDVINGLNNI
+513 LWDNENDVVKGLDNI
-528 LSVRDKAINDFSKF
+528 LAVRDKAINDFSKF

-554 YVFVPLYFLH
+554 DVFVPLYFLH

-571 VKLIAGLEYNYA
+571 VKLIAGLDYNYA

-589 TVVEDISFDRQN
+589 TLVEDVSFNRQN
-601 KALISLLKTINVEN
+601 KALLSLLKTIDVKN
-615 LAIPKSKLELFP
+615 LAIPKSKLKLFP

-658 EFSLSLLL
+658 EMSLSLLL
-666 NPERMNRLVVQSSL
+666 SPERMNRLVVQSSL
-680 SKVSSQ
+680 YNASSK
-686 NMNLNYLLN
+686 NMNLSHLLT

-701 FKSQYNNNDDDKYIF
+701 FKTQYNQSDEATNKYFF
-716 ENQQVINNSYLK
+716 ENQQVINNNYLK

-733 ASNKKSFFQVKSVAN
+733 ASNKKSFFHVKSKAN
-748 KEIKNI
+748 KEIRSI
-754 ARFLSS
+754 ATFLSS
-760 KKNKNSYS
+760 KKNKNIYS
-768 LEYLNTIRKFNTKP
+768 SEYLRTINKFNTKP
-782 EQFELIV
+782 ELFELKS

-794 DGSPIGSTHC
+794 DGSPIGSTQC
-804 NLINS
+804 NLIN
-809 HDSRFKK
+809 

>member
-1 MKNLIQIIIFLFFFS
+1 MKNLLQLIVFLVFIS

-29 YEGFFDF
+29 FEGFFDF
-36 YYDIKDDKIYLE
+36 YYDTATDKIYLE
-48 VENLNSD
+48 VEKLDSD
-55 FLYISSLTTGIGS
+55 FLYISSLATGIGS

-75 GQLGNEILVSFQK
+75 GQLGNERLVSFQK
-88 SGNKLLL
+88 AGNKLLL
-95 IQPNLSFRAITKN
+95 IQPNLSFRATTDN
-108 KAEENSIKQAFAK
+108 KAEENSIKEAFAK

-133 DHKYLVDF
+133 DNKHLVDF

-158 LNQGL
+158 AKQGV

-174 LNHTKSFPK
+174 LDHTKSFPK

-196 PTGNLITSGVS
+196 PTGKLITSGVS
-207 PDPSLISIIQH
+207 PDPSLVSVIQH
-218 HSFIELPD
+218 HSFVELPD
-226 SDYNPREF
+226 DEYKPREF

-252 ENEITKKYITRHRL
+252 EDEITKKYITRHRL
-266 EKIDPSLEFSEAKE
+266 EKIDPNLDYSEAKE

-300 GASWWNEAY
+300 GASWWNQAY

-386 PFIDDNNND
+386 PFVDDNNND
-395 PMLNMAIA
+395 PMLEMAIA

-444 NNEIDLSDAYAVG
+444 NDEIDLSEAYAEG

-474 SENEKVELK
+474 SENEKNEL
-483 NVLDNAYN
+483 NNILDNAYN
-491 NGLRFITDSDARA
+491 DGLRFITDSDARA
-504 NNGAHANAH
+504 KSGAHANAH
-513 LWDNEKDVINGLNNI
+513 LWDNENDVVKGLDNI
-528 LSVRDKAINDFSKF
+528 LAVRDKAINDFSKF

-554 YVFVPLYFLH
+554 DVFVPLYFLH

-571 VKLIAGLEYNYA
+571 VKLIAGLDYNYA

-589 TVVEDISFDRQN
+589 TVVNDLSFSRQS
-601 KALISLLKTINVEN
+601 KALASIIKTLEVNN

-658 EFSLSLLL
+658 EMSLSLLL
-666 NPERMNRLVVQSSL
+666 NPERMNRLIVQSSL
-680 SKVSSQ
+680 SKTPLQ
-686 NMNLNYLLN
+686 NMNLNYLLT
-695 TLTSNT
+695 TLTNNT
-701 FKSQYNNNDDDKYIF
+701 FKTKYNFNSKNYDKYMF
-716 ENQQVINNSYLK
+716 ENQQVINNNYLK

-733 ASNKKSFFQVKSVAN
+733 ASNKKSFFQVKSIAN
-748 KEIKNI
+748 KEIRNI
-754 ARFLSS
+754 ATFLSS
-760 KKNKNSYS
+760 KKNKNIYS
-768 LEYLNTIRKFNTKP
+768 SEYLNTIRKFNTKP
-782 EQFELIV
+782 ELFELIS

-804 NLINS
+804 NLTN
-809 HDSRFKK
+809 

>member
-1 MKNLIQIIIFLFFFS
+1 MKNLIQLITLLLFFS

-23 DKELVK
+23 DKDLVK

-36 YYDIKDDKIYLE
+36 YYDIKTDKIYLE

-55 FLYISSLTTGIGS
+55 FLYISSLATGIGS

-75 GQLGNEILVSFQK
+75 GQLGSERLVSFQK

-108 KAEENSIKQAFAK
+108 KAEENSIKEAFAK

-133 DHKYLVDF
+133 DDKYLVDF

-158 LNQGL
+158 AKQGV

-207 PDPSLISIIQH
+207 PDPSLVSVVQH

-226 SDYNPREF
+226 NEYKPREF

-252 ENEITKKYITRHRL
+252 EDEITKKYITRHRL
-266 EKIDPSLEFSEAKE
+266 EKIDPNLEYSEAKE

-386 PFIDDNNND
+386 PFVDDNNND
-395 PMLNMAIA
+395 PMLKMAIA
-403 RIKQLSAHEVGHTIG
+403 RIRQLSAHEVGHTIG

-433 MDYPHPLIKIT
+433 MDYPHPLIKIS
-444 NNEIDLSDAYAVG
+444 NDEIDLSEAYALG

-468 SYSEFD
+468 SYSEFN
-474 SENEKVELK
+474 SENEKDEL
-483 NVLDNAYN
+483 NNILDNAYN
-491 NGLRFITDSDARA
+491 NGLRFITDSDARVKS
-504 NNGAHANAH
+504 GAHANAH
-513 LWDNEKDVINGLNNI
+513 LWDNESDVVKGLNNI
-528 LSVRDKAINDFSKF
+528 LLVRDKAINDFSKF
-542 NIKSYETYSKLE
+542 NIKSFETYSKLE
-554 YVFVPLYFLH
+554 DVFVPLYFLH

-583 TRDDNQ
+583 IRDDNQ

-601 KALISLLKTINVEN
+601 KALMSLLKTINVEN
-615 LAIPKSKLELFP
+615 LAIPKSKLGLFP

-666 NPERMNRLVVQSSL
+666 DPERMNRLIVQSSL
-680 SKVSSQ
+680 SEVSSQ

-701 FKSQYNNNDDDKYIF
+701 FKSQYNQSDDGKYMF
-716 ENQQVINNSYLK
+716 ENQQVINNNYLK

-733 ASNKKSFFQVKSVAN
+733 ASNKKSFFHVKSIAN
-748 KEIKNI
+748 KEIRSI
-754 ARFLSS
+754 VEFLSS
-760 KKNKNSYS
+760 KKNKNIYS
-768 LEYLNTIRKFNTKP
+768 SEYLRTINKFNLKP
-782 EQFELIV
+782 ELFELKS

-804 NLINS
+804 NLIN
-809 HDSRFKK
+809 

>member
-1 MKNLIQIIIFLFFFS
+1 MKNLIQLITLLLFFS

-23 DKELVK
+23 DKDLVK

-36 YYDIKDDKIYLE
+36 YYDIKTDKIYLE

-55 FLYISSLTTGIGS
+55 FLYISSLATGIGS

-75 GQLGNEILVSFQK
+75 GQLGSERLVSFQK

-108 KAEENSIKQAFAK
+108 KAEENSIKEAFAK

-133 DHKYLVDF
+133 DDKYLVDF

-158 LNQGL
+158 AKQGV

-174 LNHTKSFPK
+174 LNNTKSFPK

-196 PTGNLITSGVS
+196 PTGELITSGVS
-207 PDPSLISIIQH
+207 PDPSLVSVVQH

-226 SDYNPREF
+226 NEYKPREF

-252 ENEITKKYITRHRL
+252 EDEITKKYITRHRL
-266 EKIDPSLEFSEAKE
+266 EKIDPNLEYSEAKE

-319 VKILPE
+319 VKILPD

-386 PFIDDNNND
+386 PFVDDNNND
-395 PMLNMAIA
+395 PMLKMAIA
-403 RIKQLSAHEVGHTIG
+403 RIRQLSAHEVGHTIG

-444 NNEIDLSDAYAVG
+444 NDEIDLSEAYAVG

-468 SYSEFD
+468 SYSEFN
-474 SENEKVELK
+474 SENEKNEL
-483 NVLDNAYN
+483 NNILDNAYN
-491 NGLRFITDSDARA
+491 DGLRFITDSDARA
-504 NNGAHANAH
+504 KSGAHANAH
-513 LWDNEKDVINGLNNI
+513 LWDNENDVVKGLDNI
-528 LSVRDKAINDFSKF
+528 LAVRDKAINDFSKF

-554 YVFVPLYFLH
+554 DVFVPLYFLH

-571 VKLIAGLEYNYA
+571 VKLIAGLDYNYA

-589 TVVEDISFDRQN
+589 TLVEDVSFNRQN
-601 KALISLLKTINVEN
+601 KALLSLLKTIDVKN
-615 LAIPKSKLELFP
+615 LAIPKSKLKLFP

-658 EFSLSLLL
+658 EMSLSLLL
-666 NPERMNRLVVQSSL
+666 SPERMNRLVVQSSL
-680 SKVSSQ
+680 YNASSK
-686 NMNLNYLLN
+686 NMNLSHLLT

-701 FKSQYNNNDDDKYIF
+701 FKTQYNQSDEATNKYFF
-716 ENQQVINNSYLK
+716 ENQQVINNNYLK

-733 ASNKKSFFQVKSVAN
+733 ASNKKSFFHVKSKAN
-748 KEIKNI
+748 KEIRNI
-754 ARFLSS
+754 ATFLSS
-760 KKNKNSYS
+760 KKNKNIYS
-768 LEYLNTIRKFNTKP
+768 SEYLRTINKFNTKP
-782 EQFELIV
+782 ELFELKS

-794 DGSPIGSTHC
+794 DGSPIGSTQC
-804 NLINS
+804 NLIN
-809 HDSRFKK
+809 

>member
-1 MKNLIQIIIFLFFFS
+1 MKNLIQLITLLLFFS

-23 DKELVK
+23 DKDLVK

-36 YYDIKDDKIYLE
+36 YYDIKTDKIYLE

-55 FLYISSLTTGIGS
+55 FLYISSLATGIGS

-75 GQLGNEILVSFQK
+75 GQLGSERLVSFQK

-108 KAEENSIKQAFAK
+108 KAEENSIKEAFAK

-133 DHKYLVDF
+133 DDKYLVDF

-158 LNQGL
+158 AKQGV

-207 PDPSLISIIQH
+207 PDPSLVSVVQH

-226 SDYNPREF
+226 NEYKPREF

-252 ENEITKKYITRHRL
+252 EDEITKKYITRHRL
-266 EKIDPSLEFSEAKE
+266 EKIDPNLEYSEAKE

-319 VKILPE
+319 VKILPD

-386 PFIDDNNND
+386 PFVDDNNND
-395 PMLNMAIA
+395 PMLKMAIA
-403 RIKQLSAHEVGHTIG
+403 RIRQLSAHEVGHTIG

-444 NNEIDLSDAYAVG
+444 NDEIDLSEAYAVG

-468 SYSEFD
+468 SYSEFN
-474 SENEKVELK
+474 SENEKNEL
-483 NVLDNAYN
+483 NNILDNAYN
-491 NGLRFITDSDARA
+491 DGLRFITDSDARA
-504 NNGAHANAH
+504 KSGAHANAH
-513 LWDNEKDVINGLNNI
+513 LWDNENDVVKGLDNI
-528 LSVRDKAINDFSKF
+528 LAVRDKAINDFSKF

-554 YVFVPLYFLH
+554 DVFVPLYFLH

-571 VKLIAGLEYNYA
+571 VKLIAGFDYNYA

-589 TVVEDISFDRQN
+589 ALVEDVSFNRQN
-601 KALISLLKTINVEN
+601 KALLSLLKTIDVKN
-615 LAIPKSKLELFP
+615 LAIPKSKLKLFP

-658 EFSLSLLL
+658 EMSLSLLL
-666 NPERMNRLVVQSSL
+666 SPERMNRLVVQSSL
-680 SKVSSQ
+680 YNASSK
-686 NMNLNYLLN
+686 NMNLSHLLT

-701 FKSQYNNNDDDKYIF
+701 FKTQYNQSDEATNKYFF
-716 ENQQVINNSYLK
+716 ENQQVINNNYLK

-733 ASNKKSFFQVKSVAN
+733 ASNKKSFFHVKSKAN
-748 KEIKNI
+748 KEIRSI
-754 ARFLSS
+754 ATFLSS
-760 KKNKNSYS
+760 KKNKNIYS
-768 LEYLNTIRKFNTKP
+768 SEYLRTINKFNTKP
-782 EQFELIV
+782 ELFELKS

-794 DGSPIGSTHC
+794 DGSPIGSTQC
-804 NLINS
+804 NLIN
-809 HDSRFKK
+809 

>member
-1 MKNLIQIIIFLFFFS
+1 MKNLMQLITLLFFFS

-23 DKELVK
+23 DKDLVK

-36 YYDIKDDKIYLE
+36 YYDIKTDKIYLE

-55 FLYISSLTTGIGS
+55 FLYISSLATGIGS

-75 GQLGNEILVSFQK
+75 GQLGSERLVSFQK

-108 KAEENSIKQAFAK
+108 KAEENSIKEAFAK

-133 DHKYLVDF
+133 DDKYLVDF

-158 LNQGL
+158 AKQGV

-207 PDPSLISIIQH
+207 PDPSLVSVVQH

-226 SDYNPREF
+226 NEYKPREF

-252 ENEITKKYITRHRL
+252 EDEITKKYITRHRL
-266 EKIDPSLEFSEAKE
+266 EKIDPNLEYSEAKE

-319 VKILPE
+319 VKILPD

-386 PFIDDNNND
+386 PFVDDNNND
-395 PMLNMAIA
+395 PMLKMAIA
-403 RIKQLSAHEVGHTIG
+403 RIRQLSAHEVGHTIG

-444 NNEIDLSDAYAVG
+444 NDEIDLSEAYAEG

-474 SENEKVELK
+474 SENEKNEL
-483 NVLDNAYN
+483 NNILDNAYN
-491 NGLRFITDSDARA
+491 DGLRFITDSDARA
-504 NNGAHANAH
+504 KSGAHANAH
-513 LWDNEKDVINGLNNI
+513 LWDNENDVVKGLDNI
-528 LSVRDKAINDFSKF
+528 LAVRDKAINDFSKF
-542 NIKSYETYSKLE
+542 NIKSFETYSKLE
-554 YVFVPLYFLH
+554 DVFVPLYFLH

-571 VKLIAGLEYNYA
+571 VKLIAGLDYNYA

-589 TVVEDISFDRQN
+589 TVVNDVSFSRQS
-601 KALISLLKTINVEN
+601 KALASIIKTLEVNN

-658 EFSLSLLL
+658 EMSLSLLL
-666 NPERMNRLVVQSSL
+666 NPERMNRLIVQSSL
-680 SKVSSQ
+680 SKTPLQ
-686 NMNLNYLLN
+686 NMNLNYLLT
-695 TLTSNT
+695 TLTNNT
-701 FKSQYNNNDDDKYIF
+701 FKTKYNFNSKNYDKYMF
-716 ENQQVINNSYLK
+716 ENQQVINNNYLK

-733 ASNKKSFFQVKSVAN
+733 ASNKKSFFQVKSIAN
-748 KEIKNI
+748 KEIRNI
-754 ARFLSS
+754 ATFLSS
-760 KKNKNSYS
+760 KKNKNIYS
-768 LEYLNTIRKFNTKP
+768 SEYLNTIRKFNTKP
-782 EQFELIV
+782 ELFELIS

-804 NLINS
+804 NLTN
-809 HDSRFKK
+809 

>member
-1 MKNLIQIIIFLFFFS
+1 MKNLLHLIVFLVFIS

-29 YEGFFDF
+29 FEGFFDF
-36 YYDIKDDKIYLE
+36 YYDTATDKIYLE
-48 VENLNSD
+48 VEKLDSD
-55 FLYISSLTTGIGS
+55 FLYISSLATGIGS

-75 GQLGNEILVSFQK
+75 GQLGNERLVSFQK
-88 SGNKLLL
+88 AGNKLLL
-95 IQPNLSFRAITKN
+95 IQPNLSFRATTDN
-108 KAEENSIKQAFAK
+108 KAEENSIKEAFAK

-133 DHKYLVDF
+133 DNKHLVDF

-158 LNQGL
+158 AKQGV

-174 LNHTKSFPK
+174 LDHTKSFPK

-196 PTGNLITSGVS
+196 PTGKLITSGVS
-207 PDPSLISIIQH
+207 PDPSLVSVIQH
-218 HSFIELPD
+218 HSFVELPD
-226 SDYNPREF
+226 DEYKPREF

-252 ENEITKKYITRHRL
+252 EDEITKKYITRHRL
-266 EKIDPSLEFSEAKE
+266 EKINPSIDYSEAKE

-300 GASWWNEAY
+300 GASWWNQAY

-386 PFIDDNNND
+386 PFVNDNNND
-395 PMLNMAIA
+395 PMLEMAIA

-433 MDYPHPLIKIT
+433 MDYPHPLIKILDDK
-444 NNEIDLSDAYAVG
+444 IDLSEAYAEG

-474 SENEKVELK
+474 SENEKVDLK
-483 NVLDNAYN
+483 NILDNAYA

-513 LWDNEKDVINGLNNI
+513 LWDNENDIVKGLNDI
-528 LSVRDKAINDFSKF
+528 LLVRNKAINDFSKF
-542 NIKSYETYSKLE
+542 NIKSFETYSKLE
-554 YVFVPLYFLH
+554 DVFVPLYFLH

-571 VKLIAGLEYNYA
+571 VKLIAGLDYNYA

-589 TVVEDISFDRQN
+589 TVVNDVSFSRQS
-601 KALISLLKTINVEN
+601 KALASIIKTLEVKN

-658 EFSLSLLL
+658 EMSLSLLL
-666 NPERMNRLVVQSSL
+666 NPERMNRLIVQSSL
-680 SKVSSQ
+680 SKTPLQ
-686 NMNLNYLLN
+686 NMNLNYLLT
-695 TLTSNT
+695 TLTNNT
-701 FKSQYNNNDDDKYIF
+701 FKTKYNFNSKNYDKYMF
-716 ENQQVINNSYLK
+716 ENQQVINNNYLK

-733 ASNKKSFFQVKSVAN
+733 ATNKKSFFQVKSVAN
-748 KEIKNI
+748 KEIRNI
-754 ARFLSS
+754 ATFLSS
-760 KKNKNSYS
+760 KKNKNIYS
-768 LEYLNTIRKFNTKP
+768 SEYLNTIRKFNTKP
-782 EQFELIV
+782 ELFELIS

-804 NLINS
+804 NLTN
-809 HDSRFKK
+809 

>member
-1 MKNLIQIIIFLFFFS
+1 MKNLMQLITFLLFFS

-23 DKELVK
+23 DKDLVK

-36 YYDIKDDKIYLE
+36 YYDIKTDKIYLE

-55 FLYISSLTTGIGS
+55 FLYISSLATGIGS

-75 GQLGNEILVSFQK
+75 GQLGNERLVSFQK

-108 KAEENSIKQAFAK
+108 KAEENSIKEAFAK

-133 DHKYLVDF
+133 NDKYLVDF

-158 LNQGL
+158 AKQGV
-163 YKIDKTKSAIE
+163 YTIDKTKSAIE

-207 PDPSLISIIQH
+207 PDPSLVSVVQH

-226 SDYNPREF
+226 NEYKPREF

-252 ENEITKKYITRHRL
+252 EDEITKKYITRHRL
-266 EKIDPSLEFSEAKE
+266 EKIDPNLEYSEAKE

-319 VKILPE
+319 VKILP
-325 DADPMDCR
+325 DNADPMDCR

-386 PFIDDNNND
+386 PFVDDNNND
-395 PMLNMAIA
+395 PMLKMAIA

-444 NNEIDLSDAYAVG
+444 NDEIDLSEAYAVG

-468 SYSEFD
+468 SYSEFN
-474 SENEKVELK
+474 SENEKNDL
-483 NVLDNAYN
+483 NNILDNAYN
-491 NGLRFITDSDARA
+491 DGLRFITDSDARA
-504 NNGAHANAH
+504 KSGAHANAH
-513 LWDNEKDVINGLNNI
+513 LWDNENDVVKGLDNI
-528 LSVRDKAINDFSKF
+528 LAVRDKAINDFSKF

-554 YVFVPLYFLH
+554 DVFVPLYFLH

-571 VKLIAGLEYNYA
+571 VKLIAGLDYNYA

-589 TVVEDISFDRQN
+589 ALVENVSFNRQN
-601 KALISLLKTINVEN
+601 NALLSLLKTIDVKN
-615 LAIPKSKLELFP
+615 LAIPKSKLKLFP

-632 YPRTRESFKSMT
+632 YPRSRESFKSMT

-658 EFSLSLLL
+658 EMSLSLLL
-666 NPERMNRLVVQSSL
+666 SPERMNRLLVQSSL
-680 SKVSSQ
+680 NNASSK
-686 NMNLNYLLN
+686 NMNLSHLLT

-701 FKSQYNNNDDDKYIF
+701 FKTQYNQSDKATNKYFF
-716 ENQQVINNSYLK
+716 ENQQVINNNYLK

-733 ASNKKSFFQVKSVAN
+733 ASNKKSFFHVKSKAN
-748 KEIKNI
+748 KEIKSI
-754 ARFLSS
+754 TKFLSS
-760 KKNKNSYS
+760 KKNKNIYS
-768 LEYLNTIRKFNTKP
+768 SEYLRTINKFNTKP
-782 EQFELIV
+782 ELFELKS

-794 DGSPIGSTHC
+794 DGSPIGSIQC
-804 NLINS
+804 NLIN
-809 HDSRFKK
+809 

>member
-1 MKNLIQIIIFLFFFS
+1 MKNLIQLIAFLLFFS

-23 DKELVK
+23 DKKLEK
-29 YEGFFDF
+29 FEGFFDF
-36 YYDIKDDKIYLE
+36 YYDASTDKIYLE
-48 VENLNSD
+48 VENLDSD
-55 FLYISSLTTGIGS
+55 FLYINSLATGIGS

-75 GQLGNEILVSFQK
+75 GQLGNERLVSFQK
-88 SGNKLLL
+88 AGNKLLL
-95 IQPNLSFRAITKN
+95 IQPNLSFRAITTN
-108 KAEENSIKQAFAK
+108 NAEENSIREAFAK

-133 DHKYLVDF
+133 DNKYLIDF

-158 LNQGL
+158 AKQGV

-207 PDPSLISIIQH
+207 PDPSLVSVVQH

-226 SDYNPREF
+226 SEYKPREF

-252 ENEITKKYITRHRL
+252 EDEITKKYITRHRL
-266 EKIDPSLEFSEAKE
+266 EKIDPNLEYSEAKE

-386 PFIDDNNND
+386 PFVDDNNND
-395 PMLNMAIA
+395 PMLKMAIA

-444 NNEIDLSDAYAVG
+444 NDEIDLSEAYAVG

-468 SYSEFD
+468 SYSEFN
-474 SENEKVELK
+474 SEDEKVEL
-483 NVLDNAYN
+483 NNILENAYN
-491 NGLRFITDSDARA
+491 DGLRFITDSDARSKS
-504 NNGAHANAH
+504 GAHANAH
-513 LWDNEKDVINGLNNI
+513 LWDNENDVVKGLNNI
-528 LSVRDKAINDFSKF
+528 LAVRDKAIKDFSKF

-554 YVFVPLYFLH
+554 DVFVLLYFLH

-571 VKLIAGLEYNYA
+571 VKLIAGLDYNYA

-589 TVVEDISFDRQN
+589 TIVENVSFDRQN
-601 KALISLLKTINVEN
+601 KALISLLKTLKVEN

-658 EFSLSLLL
+658 EMSLSLLL

-680 SKVSSQ
+680 SNNSLQ
-686 NMNLNYLLN
+686 NMNLHYLLSA
-695 TLTSNT
+695 LTSNT
-701 FKSQYNNNDDDKYIF
+701 FKTEYKYNIENSDNYIY
-716 ENQQVINNSYLK
+716 ENQQVINNNYLK
-728 FLLNL
+728 FLFNL
-733 ASNKKSFFQVKSVAN
+733 ASNKKSYFQVKAEAN
-748 KEIKNI
+748 KEITNI
-754 ARFLSS
+754 SQLLAS
-760 KKNKNSYS
+760 KKNKNRYS
-768 LEYLNTIRKFNTKP
+768 MEYLNTIRKFNTKP
-782 EQFELIV
+782 ELFELTS

-794 DGSPIGSTHC
+794 DGSPIGSTLC
-804 NLINS
+804 NLI
-809 HDSRFKK
+809 D

>member
-1 MKNLIQIIIFLFFFS
+1 MKNLLQLIVFLVFIS

-29 YEGFFDF
+29 FEGFFDF
-36 YYDIKDDKIYLE
+36 YYDTATDKIYLE
-48 VENLNSD
+48 VEKLDSD
-55 FLYISSLTTGIGS
+55 FLYISSLATGIGS

-75 GQLGNEILVSFQK
+75 GQLGNERLVSFQK
-88 SGNKLLL
+88 AGNKLLL
-95 IQPNLSFRAITKN
+95 IQPNLSFRATTDN
-108 KAEENSIKQAFAK
+108 KAEENSIKEAFAK

-133 DHKYLVDF
+133 DNKHLVDF

-158 LNQGL
+158 AKQGV

-174 LNHTKSFPK
+174 LDHTKSFPK

-196 PTGNLITSGVS
+196 PTGKLITSGVS
-207 PDPSLISIIQH
+207 PDPSLVSVIQH
-218 HSFIELPD
+218 HSFVELPD
-226 SDYNPREF
+226 DEYKPREF

-252 ENEITKKYITRHRL
+252 EDEITKKYITRHRL
-266 EKIDPSLEFSEAKE
+266 EKIDPNLDYSEAKE

-300 GASWWNEAY
+300 GASWWNQAY

-386 PFIDDNNND
+386 PFVDDNNND
-395 PMLNMAIA
+395 PMLEMAIA

-433 MDYPHPLIKIT
+433 MDYPHPLIKILDDK
-444 NNEIDLSDAYAVG
+444 IDLSEAYAEG

-468 SYSEFD
+468 SYSEFG

-483 NVLDNAYN
+483 NILDNAYA

-513 LWDNEKDVINGLNNI
+513 LWDNENDIVKGLNDI
-528 LSVRDKAINDFSKF
+528 LLVRNKAINDFSKF
-542 NIKSYETYSKLE
+542 NIKSFETYSKLE
-554 YVFVPLYFLH
+554 DVFVPLYFLH

-571 VKLIAGLEYNYA
+571 VKLIAGLDYNYA

-589 TVVEDISFDRQN
+589 TVVNDVSFSRQS
-601 KALISLLKTINVEN
+601 KALASIIKTLEVKN

-658 EFSLSLLL
+658 EMSLSLLL
-666 NPERMNRLVVQSSL
+666 NPERMNRLIVQSSL
-680 SKVSSQ
+680 SKTPLQ
-686 NMNLNYLLN
+686 NMNLNYLLT
-695 TLTSNT
+695 TLTNNT
-701 FKSQYNNNDDDKYIF
+701 FKTKYNFNSKNYDKYMF
-716 ENQQVINNSYLK
+716 ENQQVINNNYLK

-748 KEIKNI
+748 KEIRNI
-754 ARFLSS
+754 ATFLSS
-760 KKNKNSYS
+760 KKNKNIYS
-768 LEYLNTIRKFNTKP
+768 SEYLNTIRKFNTKP
-782 EQFELIV
+782 ELFELIS

-804 NLINS
+804 NLTN
-809 HDSRFKK
+809 

>member
-1 MKNLIQIIIFLFFFS
+1 MKNLIQLIAFLLFFS

-23 DKELVK
+23 DKKLEK
-29 YEGFFDF
+29 FEGFFDF
-36 YYDIKDDKIYLE
+36 YYDASTDKIYLE
-48 VENLNSD
+48 VENLDSD
-55 FLYISSLTTGIGS
+55 FLYINSLATGIGS

-75 GQLGNEILVSFQK
+75 GQLGNERLVSFQK
-88 SGNKLLL
+88 AGNKLLL
-95 IQPNLSFRAITKN
+95 IQPNLSFRAITTN
-108 KAEENSIKQAFAK
+108 NAEENSIREAFAK

-133 DHKYLVDF
+133 DNKYLIDF

-158 LNQGL
+158 AKQGV

-207 PDPSLISIIQH
+207 PDPSLVSVVQH

-226 SDYNPREF
+226 SEYKPREF

-252 ENEITKKYITRHRL
+252 EDDITKKYITRHRL
-266 EKIDPSLEFSEAKE
+266 EKIDPNLEYSEAKE

-386 PFIDDNNND
+386 PFVDDNNND
-395 PMLNMAIA
+395 PMLKMAIA

-444 NNEIDLSDAYAVG
+444 NDEIDLSEAYAVG
-457 IGDWDKVSVAY
+457 IGDWDKISVAY
-468 SYSEFD
+468 SYSEFN
-474 SENEKVELK
+474 SEDEKVEL
-483 NVLDNAYN
+483 NNILENAYN
-491 NGLRFITDSDARA
+491 DGLRFITDSDARSKS
-504 NNGAHANAH
+504 GAHANAH
-513 LWDNEKDVINGLNNI
+513 LWDNENDVVKGLNNI
-528 LSVRDKAINDFSKF
+528 LAVRDKAIKGFSKF

-554 YVFVPLYFLH
+554 DVFVPLYFLH

-571 VKLIAGLEYNYA
+571 VKLIAGLDYNYA

-589 TVVEDISFDRQN
+589 TIVENVSFDRQN
-601 KALISLLKTINVEN
+601 KALISLLKTLKVEN

-658 EFSLSLLL
+658 EMSLSLLL

-680 SKVSSQ
+680 SNNSLQ
-686 NMNLNYLLN
+686 NMNLHYLLSA
-695 TLTSNT
+695 LTSNT
-701 FKSQYNNNDDDKYIF
+701 FKTEYKYNIENSDNYIY
-716 ENQQVINNSYLK
+716 ENQQVINNNYLK
-728 FLLNL
+728 FLFNL
-733 ASNKKSFFQVKSVAN
+733 ASNKKSYFQVKAEAN
-748 KEIKNI
+748 KEITNI
-754 ARFLSS
+754 SQLLAS
-760 KKNKNSYS
+760 KKNKNRYS
-768 LEYLNTIRKFNTKP
+768 MEYLNTIRKFNTKP
-782 EQFELIV
+782 ELFELTS

-794 DGSPIGSTHC
+794 DGSPIGSTLC
-804 NLINS
+804 NLI
-809 HDSRFKK
+809 D

>member
-1 MKNLIQIIIFLFFFS
+1 MKNLLQLIVFLVFIS

-23 DKELVK
+23 DRELVK
-29 YEGFFDF
+29 FEGFFDF
-36 YYDIKDDKIYLE
+36 FYDTATDKIYLE
-48 VENLNSD
+48 VEKLDSD
-55 FLYISSLTTGIGS
+55 FLYISSLATGIGS

-75 GQLGNEILVSFQK
+75 GQLGNERLVSFQK
-88 SGNKLLL
+88 AGNKLLL
-95 IQPNLSFRAITKN
+95 IQPNLSFRATTDN
-108 KAEENSIKQAFAK
+108 KAEENSIKEAFAK

-133 DHKYLVDF
+133 DNKHLVDF

-158 LNQGL
+158 AKQGV

-174 LNHTKSFPK
+174 LDHTKSFPK

-196 PTGNLITSGVS
+196 PTGKLITSGVS
-207 PDPSLISIIQH
+207 PDPSLVSVIQH
-218 HSFIELPD
+218 HSFVELPD
-226 SDYNPREF
+226 DEYKPREF

-252 ENEITKKYITRHRL
+252 EDEITKKYITRHRL
-266 EKIDPSLEFSEAKE
+266 EKIDPNLDYSEAKE

-300 GASWWNEAY
+300 GASWWNQAY

-386 PFIDDNNND
+386 PFVDDNNND
-395 PMLNMAIA
+395 PMLEMAIA

-433 MDYPHPLIKIT
+433 MDYPHPLIKILDDK
-444 NNEIDLSDAYAVG
+444 IDLSEAYAEG

-468 SYSEFD
+468 SYSEFG

-483 NVLDNAYN
+483 NILDNAYA

-513 LWDNEKDVINGLNNI
+513 LWDNENDIVKGLNDI
-528 LSVRDKAINDFSKF
+528 LLVRNKAINDFSKF
-542 NIKSYETYSKLE
+542 NIKSFETYSKLE
-554 YVFVPLYFLH
+554 DVFVPLYFLH

-571 VKLIAGLEYNYA
+571 VKLIAGLDYNYA

-589 TVVEDISFDRQN
+589 TVVNDVSFSRQS
-601 KALISLLKTINVEN
+601 KALASIIKTLEVKN

-658 EFSLSLLL
+658 EMSLSLLL
-666 NPERMNRLVVQSSL
+666 NPERMNRLIVQSSL
-680 SKVSSQ
+680 SKTPLQ
-686 NMNLNYLLN
+686 NMNLNYLLT
-695 TLTSNT
+695 TLTNNT
-701 FKSQYNNNDDDKYIF
+701 FKTKYNFNSKNYDKYMF
-716 ENQQVINNSYLK
+716 ENQQVINNNYLK

-733 ASNKKSFFQVKSVAN
+733 ATNKKSFFQVKSVAN
-748 KEIKNI
+748 KEIRNI
-754 ARFLSS
+754 ATFLSS
-760 KKNKNSYS
+760 KKNKNIYS
-768 LEYLNTIRKFNTKP
+768 SEYLNTIRKFNTKP
-782 EQFELIV
+782 ELFELIS

-804 NLINS
+804 NLTN
-809 HDSRFKK
+809 

>member
-1 MKNLIQIIIFLFFFS
+1 MKNLMQLITFLLFFS

-23 DKELVK
+23 DKDLVK

-36 YYDIKDDKIYLE
+36 YYDIKTDKIYLE

-55 FLYISSLTTGIGS
+55 FLYISSLATGIGS

-75 GQLGNEILVSFQK
+75 GQLGNERLVSFQK

-108 KAEENSIKQAFAK
+108 KAEENSIKEAFAK

-133 DHKYLVDF
+133 DDKYLVDF

-158 LNQGL
+158 AKQGV
-163 YKIDKTKSAIE
+163 YTIDKTKSAIE

-207 PDPSLISIIQH
+207 PDPSLVSVVQH

-226 SDYNPREF
+226 NEYKPREF

-252 ENEITKKYITRHRL
+252 EDEITKKYITRHRL
-266 EKIDPSLEFSEAKE
+266 EKIDPNLEHSEAKE

-309 EAIGFKNAFQ
+309 EDIGFKNAFQ
-319 VKILPE
+319 VKILP
-325 DADPMDCR
+325 DNADPMDCR

-386 PFIDDNNND
+386 PFVDDNNND
-395 PMLNMAIA
+395 PMLKMAIA

-444 NNEIDLSDAYAVG
+444 NDEIDLSEAYAVG

-468 SYSEFD
+468 SYSEFN
-474 SENEKVELK
+474 SENEKNDL
-483 NVLDNAYN
+483 NNILDNAYN
-491 NGLRFITDSDARA
+491 DGLRFITDSDARA
-504 NNGAHANAH
+504 KSGAHANAH
-513 LWDNEKDVINGLNNI
+513 LWDNENDVVKGLDNI
-528 LSVRDKAINDFSKF
+528 LAVRDKAINDFSKF

-554 YVFVPLYFLH
+554 DVFVPLYFLH

-571 VKLIAGLEYNYA
+571 VKLIAGLDYNYA

-589 TVVEDISFDRQN
+589 ALVENVSFNRQN
-601 KALISLLKTINVEN
+601 NALLSLLKTIDVKN
-615 LAIPKSKLELFP
+615 LAIPKSKLKLFP

-632 YPRTRESFKSMT
+632 YPRSRESFKSMT

-658 EFSLSLLL
+658 EMSLSLLL
-666 NPERMNRLVVQSSL
+666 SPERMNRLLVQSSL
-680 SKVSSQ
+680 NNASSK
-686 NMNLNYLLN
+686 NMNLSHLLT

-701 FKSQYNNNDDDKYIF
+701 FKTQYNQSDKATNKYFF
-716 ENQQVINNSYLK
+716 ENQQVINNNYLK

-733 ASNKKSFFQVKSVAN
+733 ASNKKSFFHVKSKAN
-748 KEIKNI
+748 KEIKSI
-754 ARFLSS
+754 TKFLSS
-760 KKNKNSYS
+760 KKNKNIYS
-768 LEYLNTIRKFNTKP
+768 SEYLRTINKFNTKP
-782 EQFELIV
+782 ELFELKS

-794 DGSPIGSTHC
+794 DGSPIGSIQC
-804 NLINS
+804 NLIN
-809 HDSRFKK
+809 

>member
-1 MKNLIQIIIFLFFFS
+1 MKNLIQLIAFLLFFS

-23 DKELVK
+23 DKKLEK
-29 YEGFFDF
+29 FEGFFDF
-36 YYDIKDDKIYLE
+36 YYDASTDKIYLE
-48 VENLNSD
+48 VENLDSD
-55 FLYISSLTTGIGS
+55 FLYINSLATGIGS

-75 GQLGNEILVSFQK
+75 GQLGNERLVSFQK
-88 SGNKLLL
+88 AGNKLLL
-95 IQPNLSFRAITKN
+95 IQPNLSFRAITTN
-108 KAEENSIKQAFAK
+108 NAEENSIREAFAK

-133 DHKYLVDF
+133 DNKYLIDF

-158 LNQGL
+158 AKQGV

-207 PDPSLISIIQH
+207 PDPSLVSVVQH

-226 SDYNPREF
+226 SEYKPREF

-252 ENEITKKYITRHRL
+252 EDEITKKYITRHRL
-266 EKIDPSLEFSEAKE
+266 EKIDPNLEYSEAKE

-386 PFIDDNNND
+386 PFVDDNNND
-395 PMLNMAIA
+395 PMLKMAIA

-444 NNEIDLSDAYAVG
+444 NDEIDLSEAYAVG
-457 IGDWDKVSVAY
+457 IGDWDKISVAY
-468 SYSEFD
+468 SYSEFN
-474 SENEKVELK
+474 SEDEKVEL
-483 NVLDNAYN
+483 NNILENAYN
-491 NGLRFITDSDARA
+491 DGLRFITDSDARSKS
-504 NNGAHANAH
+504 GAHANAH
-513 LWDNEKDVINGLNNI
+513 LWDNENDVVKGLNNI
-528 LSVRDKAINDFSKF
+528 LAVRDKAIKGFSKF

-554 YVFVPLYFLH
+554 DVFVPLYFLH

-571 VKLIAGLEYNYA
+571 VKLIAGLDYNYA

-589 TVVEDISFDRQN
+589 TIVENVSFDRQN
-601 KALISLLKTINVEN
+601 KALISLLKTLKVEN

-658 EFSLSLLL
+658 EMSLSLLL

-680 SKVSSQ
+680 SNNSLQ
-686 NMNLNYLLN
+686 NMNLHYLLSA
-695 TLTSNT
+695 LTSNT
-701 FKSQYNNNDDDKYIF
+701 FKTEYKYNIENSDNYIY
-716 ENQQVINNSYLK
+716 ENQQVINNNYLK
-728 FLLNL
+728 FLFNL
-733 ASNKKSFFQVKSVAN
+733 ASNKKSYFQVKAEAN
-748 KEIKNI
+748 KEITNI
-754 ARFLSS
+754 SQLLAS
-760 KKNKNSYS
+760 KKNKNRYS

-782 EQFELIV
+782 ELFELTS

-794 DGSPIGSTHC
+794 DGSPIGSTLC
-804 NLINS
+804 NLI
-809 HDSRFKK
+809 D

>member
-1 MKNLIQIIIFLFFFS
+1 MKNLMQLITFLLFFS

-23 DKELVK
+23 DKDLVK

-36 YYDIKDDKIYLE
+36 YYDIKTDKIYLE

-55 FLYISSLTTGIGS
+55 FLYISSLATGIGS

-75 GQLGNEILVSFQK
+75 GQLGNERLVSFQK

-108 KAEENSIKQAFAK
+108 KAEENSIKEAFAK

-133 DHKYLVDF
+133 NDKYLVDF

-158 LNQGL
+158 AKQGV

-207 PDPSLISIIQH
+207 PDPSLVSVVQH

-226 SDYNPREF
+226 NEYKPREF

-252 ENEITKKYITRHRL
+252 EDEITKKYITRHRL
-266 EKIDPSLEFSEAKE
+266 EKIDPNLEHSEAKE

-319 VKILPE
+319 VKILP
-325 DADPMDCR
+325 DNADPMDCR

-386 PFIDDNNND
+386 PFVDDNNND
-395 PMLNMAIA
+395 PMLKMAIA

-444 NNEIDLSDAYAVG
+444 NDEIDLSEAYAVG

-468 SYSEFD
+468 SYSEFN
-474 SENEKVELK
+474 SENEKNDL
-483 NVLDNAYN
+483 NNILDNAYN
-491 NGLRFITDSDARA
+491 DGLRFITDSDARA
-504 NNGAHANAH
+504 KSGAHANAH
-513 LWDNEKDVINGLNNI
+513 LWDNENDVVKGLDNI
-528 LSVRDKAINDFSKF
+528 LAVRDKAINDFSKF

-554 YVFVPLYFLH
+554 DVFVPLYFLH

-571 VKLIAGLEYNYA
+571 VKLIAGLDYNYA

-589 TVVEDISFDRQN
+589 ALVENVSFNRQN
-601 KALISLLKTINVEN
+601 NALLSLLKTIDVKN
-615 LAIPKSKLELFP
+615 LAIPKSKLKLFP

-632 YPRTRESFKSMT
+632 YPRSRESFKSMT

-658 EFSLSLLL
+658 EMSLSLLL
-666 NPERMNRLVVQSSL
+666 SPERMNRLVVQSSL
-680 SKVSSQ
+680 NNASSK
-686 NMNLNYLLN
+686 NMNLSHLLT

-701 FKSQYNNNDDDKYIF
+701 FKTQYNQSDEATNKYFF
-716 ENQQVINNSYLK
+716 ENQQVINNNYLK

-733 ASNKKSFFQVKSVAN
+733 ASNKKSFFHVKSKAN
-748 KEIKNI
+748 KEIKSI
-754 ARFLSS
+754 TKFLSS
-760 KKNKNSYS
+760 KKNKNIYS
-768 LEYLNTIRKFNTKP
+768 SEYLRTINKFNTKP
-782 EQFELIV
+782 ELFELKS

-794 DGSPIGSTHC
+794 DGSPIGSIQC
-804 NLINS
+804 NLIN
-809 HDSRFKK
+809 

>member
-1 MKNLIQIIIFLFFFS
+1 MKNLMQLITLLLFFS

-23 DKELVK
+23 DKDLVK

-36 YYDIKDDKIYLE
+36 YYDIKTDKIYLE

-55 FLYISSLTTGIGS
+55 FLYISSLATGIGS

-75 GQLGNEILVSFQK
+75 GQLGSERLVSFQK

-133 DHKYLVDF
+133 DDKYLVDF

-158 LNQGL
+158 AKQGV
-163 YKIDKTKSAIE
+163 YSIDKTKSAIE

-196 PTGNLITSGVS
+196 PTGKLITSGVS
-207 PDPSLISIIQH
+207 PDPSLISVVQH

-226 SDYNPREF
+226 NEYKPREF

-252 ENEITKKYITRHRL
+252 EDEITKKYITRHRL
-266 EKIDPSLEFSEAKE
+266 EKIDPNLEYSEAKE

-300 GASWWNEAY
+300 GATWWNEAY

-319 VKILPE
+319 VKILPD

-386 PFIDDNNND
+386 PFVDDNNND
-395 PMLNMAIA
+395 PMLKMAIA
-403 RIKQLSAHEVGHTIG
+403 RIRQLSAHEVGHTIG

-444 NNEIDLSDAYAVG
+444 NDEIDLSEAYAEG

-483 NVLDNAYN
+483 NILDNAYA

-513 LWDNEKDVINGLNNI
+513 LWDNENDIVKGLNDI
-528 LSVRDKAINDFSKF
+528 LLVRNKAINDFSKF
-542 NIKSYETYSKLE
+542 NIKSFETYSKLE
-554 YVFVPLYFLH
+554 DVFVPLYFLH

-571 VKLIAGLEYNYA
+571 VKLIAGLDYNYA

-589 TVVEDISFDRQN
+589 TVVNDLSFSRQS
-601 KALISLLKTINVEN
+601 KALASIIKTLEVNN

-658 EFSLSLLL
+658 EMSLSLLL
-666 NPERMNRLVVQSSL
+666 NPERMNRLIVQSSL
-680 SKVSSQ
+680 SKTPLQ
-686 NMNLNYLLN
+686 NMNLNYLLT
-695 TLTSNT
+695 TLTNNT
-701 FKSQYNNNDDDKYIF
+701 FKTKYNFNSKNYDKYMF
-716 ENQQVINNSYLK
+716 ENQQVINNNYLK

-733 ASNKKSFFQVKSVAN
+733 ASNKKSFFQVKSIAN
-748 KEIKNI
+748 KEIRNI
-754 ARFLSS
+754 ATFLSS
-760 KKNKNSYS
+760 KKNKNIYS
-768 LEYLNTIRKFNTKP
+768 SEYLNTIRKFNTKP
-782 EQFELIV
+782 ELFELIS

-804 NLINS
+804 NLTN
-809 HDSRFKK
+809 

>member
-1 MKNLIQIIIFLFFFS
+1 MKNLIQLIAFLLFFS

-29 YEGFFDF
+29 FEGFFDF
-36 YYDIKDDKIYLE
+36 YYDASTDKIYLE
-48 VENLNSD
+48 VENLDSD
-55 FLYISSLTTGIGS
+55 FLYINSLATGIGS

-75 GQLGNEILVSFQK
+75 GQLGNERLVSFQK
-88 SGNKLLL
+88 AGNKLLL

-108 KAEENSIKQAFAK
+108 KAEENSIKEAFAK

-133 DHKYLVDF
+133 DDKYLVDF

-158 LNQGL
+158 AKQGV

-207 PDPSLISIIQH
+207 PDPSLVSVVQH

-226 SDYNPREF
+226 SEYNPREF

-252 ENEITKKYITRHRL
+252 EDEITKKYITRHRL
-266 EKIDPSLEFSEAKE
+266 EKIDPTLEYSEAKE

-295 SALIE
+295 SALID

-325 DADPMDCR
+325 GADPMDCR

-386 PFIDDNNND
+386 PFVDDNNND
-395 PMLNMAIA
+395 PMLKMAIA
-403 RIKQLSAHEVGHTIG
+403 RIRQLSAHEVGHTIG

-444 NNEIDLSDAYAVG
+444 NDEIDLSEAYAVG
-457 IGDWDKVSVAY
+457 IGEWDKVSVAY
-468 SYSEFD
+468 SYSEFN
-474 SENEKVELK
+474 SENEKNEL
-483 NVLDNAYN
+483 NNILDNAYN
-491 NGLRFITDSDARA
+491 DGLRFITDSDARA
-504 NNGAHANAH
+504 KSGAHANAH
-513 LWDNEKDVINGLNNI
+513 LWDNDNDVVKGLNNI

-554 YVFVPLYFLH
+554 DVFVPLYFLH

-571 VKLIAGLEYNYA
+571 VKLIAGLDYNYA

-589 TVVEDISFDRQN
+589 TIVENVSFDRQN
-601 KALISLLKTINVEN
+601 KALTSLLKTINVKN
-615 LAIPKSKLELFP
+615 LAIPKSKLKLFP

-658 EFSLSLLL
+658 EMSLSLLL

-680 SKVSSQ
+680 SNASSK
-686 NMNLNYLLN
+686 NMNLSYLLT
-695 TLTSNT
+695 TLTINT
-701 FKSQYNNNDDDKYIF
+701 FKTQYNLADEDSNKYIF
-716 ENQQVINNSYLK
+716 ENQQVINNNYLK

-733 ASNKKSFFQVKSVAN
+733 ASNRKSFFHVKSEAN
-748 KEIKNI
+748 KEIRSI
-754 ARFLSS
+754 ATFLSS
-760 KKNKNSYS
+760 KKNKNIYS
-768 LEYLNTIRKFNTKP
+768 SEYLRTINKFNTKP
-782 EQFELIV
+782 ELFELKS

-794 DGSPIGSTHC
+794 DGSPIGSTFC
-804 NLINS
+804 NLI
-809 HDSRFKK
+809 D